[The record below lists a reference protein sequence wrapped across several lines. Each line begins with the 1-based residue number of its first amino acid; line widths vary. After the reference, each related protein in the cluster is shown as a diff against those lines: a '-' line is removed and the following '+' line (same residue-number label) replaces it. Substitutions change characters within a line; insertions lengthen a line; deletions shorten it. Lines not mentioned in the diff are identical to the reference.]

1 MASESLMTQEEKN
14 AFLNA
19 MTLPDDGFKN
29 YIKGELEKLIS
40 SQERDLMIFKS
51 KLEWE
56 KDDEQYLI
64 ECIKKGN
71 DIEKHKH
78 SLERTKSKI
87 ERLSKLI
94 EDVTNDIKSSRLA
107 VERS

>member
-19 MTLPDDGFKN
+19 MTLPDDEFKN
-29 YIKGELEKLIS
+29 YIKGELEKSITH
-40 SQERDLMIFKS
+40 QERDLMILKS

-78 SLERTKSKI
+78 SLECTKSKI

-94 EDVTNDIKSSRLA
+94 EDITDDIKRSRLA